1 MGCNNSTPIDL
12 YKEHRRYLGANWYPG
27 LKTICP
33 ADFDKFCK
41 LDSVNGQRFVD
52 ISFNLQ
58 IALILNQYDYIQD
71 FLTNASFNKL
81 LSTYLTIKNGQL
93 LAGGRD
99 LCLFSFAPIWTFLV
113 FDNEKTYRE
122 PKEVS
127 KYLDLFRSNTFLFNC
142 MCADLHKCII
152 KDTRAF
158 VYPLYFDILKDL
170 MSTSF
175 ITKDHEFI
183 LLDLYQYIMELRQ
196 TNNEDNIGL
205 YNNFLDS
212 LLQDPYQREV
222 FFKLLNQ
229 NSKQGVMGWFNKF
242 KVDLSKDFWVR
253 NAVLERQ
260 DLDELNDFNNLKSLL
275 DSTKERDFHRRCE
288 MYKIHTE

>member
-1 MGCNNSTPIDL
+1 MGCNYSTPVDVF
-12 YKEHRRYLGANWYPG
+12 KEHNRYLRANWPPN
-27 LKTICP
+27 KPIRP

-41 LDSVNGQRFVD
+41 LDSVNVRRFLN

-58 IALILNQYDYIQD
+58 IALILNRYDYIQE

-81 LSTYLTIKNGQL
+81 LSTYLTIKNGEL
-93 LAGGRD
+93 WIEGRN
-99 LCLFSFAPIWTFLV
+99 FFHFTFAPIWTYLV
-113 FDNEKTYRE
+113 FANDKTYRD

-142 MCADLHKCII
+142 MCADLHNCFT

-158 VYPLYFDILKDL
+158 VYPPYFDILKDL
-170 MSTSF
+170 MKTSF
-175 ITKDHEFI
+175 ATKDHEFI

-229 NSKQGVMGWFNKF
+229 NNF
-242 KVDLSKDFWVR
+242 LDFDR
-253 NAVLERQ
+253 
-260 DLDELNDFNNLKSLL
+260 
-275 DSTKERDFHRRCE
+275 
-288 MYKIHTE
+288 